1 MVERSTY
8 VNQMLD
14 DLSYISQGTLC
25 FAYDKIMVASIKD
38 DILDHLN
45 MSREKQNIILNK
57 EQETAVKDCFIVS
70 GKNSANQYSH

>member
-1 MVERSTY
+1 
-8 VNQMLD
+8 
-14 DLSYISQGTLC
+14 
-25 FAYDKIMVASIKD
+25 MVASIKD